1 MAQPALSGEGNKG
14 GPTKGN
20 DTVLGF
26 KSKSENAAKKEARA
40 SALYVVV
47 QTVRGLEPETWVG
60 PPHPRGEAV
69 RVFDGVLGVV
79 PEVFGP
85 TSANH
90 LRIVAVGDLAA
101 VKR

>member
-1 MAQPALSGEGNKG
+1 VKERRA
-14 GPTKGN
+14 GPTEGN

-26 KSKSENAAKKEARA
+26 KSKSENAAKKAARA

-47 QTVRGLEPETWVG
+47 HTVRGLEPETWVG
-60 PPHPRGEAV
+60 PPHRRGEAV
-69 RVFDGVLGVV
+69 RVFNGVLGVV
-79 PEVFGP
+79 PEVFAP

-90 LRIVAVGDLAA
+90 LRVVSVGDLAA